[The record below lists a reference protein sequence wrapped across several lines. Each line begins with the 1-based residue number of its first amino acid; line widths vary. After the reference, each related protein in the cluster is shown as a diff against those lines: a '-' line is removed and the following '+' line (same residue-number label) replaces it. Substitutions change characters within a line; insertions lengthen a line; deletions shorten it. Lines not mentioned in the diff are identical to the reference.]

1 MSDKSIQDHAEDSIG
16 ETLSSGQSVSQ
27 GDMSVNRAPLRD
39 ALNIL
44 REEENRAA
52 RKKGRRPLFRGIN
65 MGGIQ

>member
-1 MSDKSIQDHAEDSIG
+1 MSEESIKDQAEDSIG

>member
-1 MSDKSIQDHAEDSIG
+1 MSEESIKDQAEDSIG

-65 MGGIQ
+65 LGGIQ